1 MKKLVIKLVQLK
13 QVEETNEVDGATVTT
28 KRWVEDYDI
37 VTGNRELQDMPY
49 NFLAQ
54 QSESFIKHV
63 ATRLIEMELIK
74 LNISEEDTSDRLDN
88 VEAGLCE
95 DSVRDIFND
104 MIDDCTISVDEI
116 DLSINR
122 Y

>member
-37 VTGNRELQDMPY
+37 VTGNRELQDMPHKH
-49 NFLAQ
+49 LAHQ
-54 QSESFIKHV
+54 TDDFIKHV
-63 ATRLIEMELIK
+63 ATRLLEMELIK
-74 LNISEEDTSDRLDN
+74 LNISEKDTMDQIDNSETGLSED
-88 VEAGLCE
+88 C
-95 DSVRDIFND
+95 VRDIFND
-104 MIDDCTISVDEI
+104 MIDDCTINVDEI

-122 Y
+122 F